1 MIEKIDIHLVDHCN
15 LNCKGCTHFSPLA
28 QEFYLDLDTYE
39 CDLTRLSKLTKGEVG
54 SIFLLGGE
62 PLLHPHVTEFF
73 PIARRLFP
81 DTKLVMITNAVL
93 LPKQDDSFWQACRDN
108 KIQIWVSK
116 YDLTLDYAT
125 VENTAKSY
133 GVFLGYTSTRRT
145 EDGAK
150 EWIKYTLDPEGTQYY
165 VNSSDWCAV
174 KNCATL
180 KKGKLYTCCTVAHIE
195 HFNKY
200 FNKNLEVTPYDYVD
214 IYKVHSMRALEAALS
229 KPIPFCRYCKT
240 GNHEMGVWA
249 PSKKEISEWI

>member
-15 LNCKGCTHFSPLA
+15 LNCRGCTHFSPLA
-28 QEFYLDLDTYE
+28 QEFYLDLDSYE
-39 CDLTRLSKLTKGEVG
+39 CDLTRLSKLTRGAVG

-62 PLLHPHVTEFF
+62 PLLHPQVTEFF

-81 DTKLVMITNAVL
+81 STKLVMITNGVL
-93 LPKQDDSFWQACRDN
+93 LPRQDENFWHACKN
-108 KIQIWVSK
+108 FNIQIWVSK
-116 YDLTLDYAT
+116 YDLSLDLSK
-125 VENTAKSY
+125 VEQTAKSF
-133 GVFLGYTSTRRT
+133 GVFYGYTSTRRT
-145 EDGAK
+145 ENGDK
-150 EWIKYTLDPEGTQYY
+150 EWIKFTLDPEGNEYY
-165 VNSSDWCAV
+165 VNSNDLCLV

-214 IYKVHSMRALEAALS
+214 IYKVRSMRALENALL

-240 GNHEMGVWA
+240 ANHEKGVWA

>member
-28 QEFYLDLDTYE
+28 EEFYLDLDTFE
-39 CDLTRLSKLTKGEVG
+39 CDLTRLSKLTNGAVG

-62 PLLHPHVTEFF
+62 PLLHPQVTEFF

-81 DTKLVMITNAVL
+81 DTKLVVITNGIL
-93 LPKQDDSFWQACRDN
+93 LQNRADDFWQACRDN
-108 KIQIWVSK
+108 NIQLWISK
-116 YDLTLDYAT
+116 YDLTLDYDKIQQ
-125 VENTAKSY
+125 TAKEY
-133 GVFLGYTSTRRT
+133 GVFCGFTSLRRT
-145 EDGAK
+145 ENGDK
-150 EWIKYTLDPEGTQYY
+150 EWIKYTLDPEGNQYY

-200 FNKNLEVTPYDYVD
+200 FNTNLEVTPYDYVD
-214 IYKVHSMRALEAALS
+214 IYKVHNMRALENALS

-240 GNHEMGVWA
+240 ANHEKGVWA